1 MTTLDEKV
9 HQLLLRKNGLDT
21 DRMVDE
27 RIDSAIPIGYTPK
40 EFKEAFPIPD
50 NSKKIVLAGRRATE
64 QMITGEDKKRLFAVV
79 GPCSI
84 HDPKAALEYA
94 ERISRLSDELH
105 NELLIIM
112 RVYGEKPRS
121 VLLPGQWTGFLYD
134 PDMDGSFNAK
144 KGFEAM
150 RQLYIDILNLG
161 VPIATESLDTISAQ
175 YFDDAVTYH
184 AIGARSSEDQMHRQ
198 LASGLSGPVGLKNTT
213 SGNLV
218 TAVNSVVSAV
228 NPQSFTGLTQE
239 GAVAAIRTKGMP
251 YAHLILR
258 GSDSGP
264 NFDEATVQ
272 TAQSLLRQKGIRD
285 TIVTDASHANS
296 NKKFSNQPNVVRAV
310 VQQRL
315 AGNHGI
321 VGFMLESH
329 LFEGNQSLPAQ
340 KYGVSVTDECLG
352 WDETASLL
360 REVASQIR
368 EYTN

>member
-1 MTTLDEKV
+1 MTLDDKV
-9 HQLLLRKNGLDT
+9 HQILLTGNGLDT
-21 DRMVDE
+21 QHMVDE
-27 RIDSAIPIGYTPK
+27 RIASVTPLGYTPQ
-40 EFKEAFPIPD
+40 EFKDAFPIPD
-50 NSKKIVLAGRRATE
+50 DAKRIVLAGRRAVE
-64 QMITGEDKKRLFAVV
+64 RIISREDKKRLFAVV

-84 HDPKAALEYA
+84 HDPKAAVEYA
-94 ERISRLSDELH
+94 QRISTLSDELH
-105 NELLIIM
+105 NELVIIM

-121 VLLPGQWTGFLYD
+121 ALSPGQWTGFLYD
-134 PDMDGSFNAK
+134 PHMNGSFDAR
-144 KGFEAM
+144 KGFELM
-150 RQLYIDILNLG
+150 RQLYKEILKLG

-218 TAVNSVVSAV
+218 TAVNSVLSAV
-228 NPQSFTGLTQE
+228 HPQSFTGLTQDC
-239 GAVAAIRTKGMP
+239 AVAVMRTKGMP

-264 NFDEATVQ
+264 NYDEATVQ
-272 TAQSLLRQKGIRD
+272 TAQSLLREKGIPD
-285 TIVTDASHANS
+285 TLVIDASHANS
-296 NKKFSNQPNVVRAV
+296 KKKFSNQPAVVRAV

-329 LFEGNQSLPAQ
+329 LFEGNQSLPA
-340 KYGVSVTDECLG
+340 KRYGVSVTDECLG
-352 WDETASLL
+352 WDDTEALL
-360 REVASQIR
+360 REVALQIR
-368 EYTN
+368 EYRK